1 MTELVKKFLEKIDEI
16 KALKPTYKQ
25 PGDGSDGTCDCIGL
39 IIGAIRRMGL
49 TWSGIHGSNYAAR
62 KVVVDLKRI
71 PINPQLE
78 VGDIVF
84 KALEPGEKKYD
95 LPDRYKK
102 GGAYY
107 NGDLRDYYHVGVVTQ
122 ADPLRITH
130 MTTPS
135 VKVDTKLGKWA
146 YVGKLKQLQ
155 GSTKPAEPAKPSET
169 TEPHTGTYEN
179 PQIQT
184 ATVIA
189 PSGRTVN
196 LRSKPSTKNGVVLV
210 RVPIG
215 TVLTVTS
222 NKNGWAYV
230 RYGKRMGY
238 MMANYLSFE

>member
-62 KVVVDLKRI
+62 KVVKDLQRI
-71 PINPQLE
+71 PINPTLE

-135 VKVDTKLGKWA
+135 VKVDTKLGKWT
-146 YVGKLKQLQ
+146 YYGKLKQLQ
-155 GSTKPAEPAKPSET
+155 GSAKPAE
-169 TEPHTGTYEN
+169 TEAATSN
-179 PQIQT
+179 AQQIQT

>member
-84 KALEPGEKKYD
+84 KAFEPGEKKYD

-135 VKVDTKLGKWA
+135 VKVDTKLGKWT
-146 YVGKLKQLQ
+146 YYGKLKQLQ
-155 GSTKPAEPAKPSET
+155 GSTKAETQTATTTTTVT
-169 TEPHTGTYEN
+169 TEE
-179 PQIQT
+179 QKIQT